1 MVIFFYNLLE
11 LALGWNV
18 NFRLFFLQIY
28 LEAKDS
34 KLWQDR
40 KIRVLYAL
48 ANCGIQQKDFEL
60 ASSILDTIFDLES
73 SKDSKAKLRSMQ
85 GRLFLQLGDLV
96 TAMKFFEEASKLR
109 SNEEAVDTLIDKS
122 FVSDCLQVFLH
133 LFSVFYDFKEH
144 YYCIHKNTPPC
155 PSNQI
160 LPTYISTF
168 FVFVFRYPLQA
179 IIIWKLLNFWPKQ
192 KNLTQA
198 QHQ

>member
-1 MVIFFYNLLE
+1 M
-11 LALGWNV
+11 
-18 NFRLFFLQIY
+18 LFFLQIY

-133 LFSVFYDFKEH
+133 LFPVFFDFREH
-144 YYCIHKNTPPC
+144 YYCI
-155 PSNQI
+155 
-160 LPTYISTF
+160 
-168 FVFVFRYPLQA
+168 V
-179 IIIWKLLNFWPKQ
+179 
-192 KNLTQA
+192 
-198 QHQ
+198 

>member
-1 MVIFFYNLLE
+1 M
-11 LALGWNV
+11 
-18 NFRLFFLQIY
+18 LFFLQIY

-160 LPTYISTF
+160 LPTYLYFNLFCFCFQVSIASNNYLEAFEFLTKAKEFNPSTTP
-168 FVFVFRYPLQA
+168 VNPIVINNMTLGM
-179 IIIWKLLNFWPKQ
+179 
-192 KNLTQA
+192 
-198 QHQ
+198 

>member
-1 MVIFFYNLLE
+1 MI
-11 LALGWNV
+11 
-18 NFRLFFLQIY
+18 FFLQIY

-122 FVSDCLQVFLH
+122 FVSDFLQVFLPLC
-133 LFSVFYDFKEH
+133 LFPVFYDFRRALLL
-144 YYCIHKNTPPC
+144 YCL
-155 PSNQI
+155 I
-160 LPTYISTF
+160 L
-168 FVFVFRYPLQA
+168 
-179 IIIWKLLNFWPKQ
+179 
-192 KNLTQA
+192 
-198 QHQ
+198 

>member
-1 MVIFFYNLLE
+1 M
-11 LALGWNV
+11 
-18 NFRLFFLQIY
+18 LFFLQIY

-122 FVSDCLQVFLH
+122 FVSDCLQFFLH
-133 LFSVFYDFKEH
+133 LFPVFYDFREH
-144 YYCIHKNTPPC
+144 YYCI
-155 PSNQI
+155 
-160 LPTYISTF
+160 
-168 FVFVFRYPLQA
+168 V
-179 IIIWKLLNFWPKQ
+179 
-192 KNLTQA
+192 
-198 QHQ
+198 

>member
-1 MVIFFYNLLE
+1 M
-11 LALGWNV
+11 
-18 NFRLFFLQIY
+18 LFFLQIY

-122 FVSDCLQVFLH
+122 FVSDFFAPFPCFL
-133 LFSVFYDFKEH
+133 
-144 YYCIHKNTPPC
+144 
-155 PSNQI
+155 
-160 LPTYISTF
+160 
-168 FVFVFRYPLQA
+168 
-179 IIIWKLLNFWPKQ
+179 
-192 KNLTQA
+192 
-198 QHQ
+198 

>member
-1 MVIFFYNLLE
+1 M
-11 LALGWNV
+11 
-18 NFRLFFLQIY
+18 LFFLQIY

-122 FVSDCLQVFLH
+122 FVSDFLQVFLPLC
-133 LFSVFYDFKEH
+133 LFPVFYDYNE
-144 YYCIHKNTPPC
+144 Y
-155 PSNQI
+155 
-160 LPTYISTF
+160 
-168 FVFVFRYPLQA
+168 
-179 IIIWKLLNFWPKQ
+179 
-192 KNLTQA
+192 
-198 QHQ
+198 

>member
-1 MVIFFYNLLE
+1 M
-11 LALGWNV
+11 
-18 NFRLFFLQIY
+18 LFFLQIY

-122 FVSDCLQVFLH
+122 FVSDCLQVFFASFLCF
-133 LFSVFYDFKEH
+133 L
-144 YYCIHKNTPPC
+144 
-155 PSNQI
+155 
-160 LPTYISTF
+160 
-168 FVFVFRYPLQA
+168 
-179 IIIWKLLNFWPKQ
+179 
-192 KNLTQA
+192 
-198 QHQ
+198 

>member
-1 MVIFFYNLLE
+1 MI
-11 LALGWNV
+11 
-18 NFRLFFLQIY
+18 FFLQIY

-122 FVSDCLQVFLH
+122 FVSDFLQVFLPLC
-133 LFSVFYDFKEH
+133 LFPVFYDFREH
-144 YYCIHKNTPPC
+144 YYCI
-155 PSNQI
+155 
-160 LPTYISTF
+160 
-168 FVFVFRYPLQA
+168 V
-179 IIIWKLLNFWPKQ
+179 
-192 KNLTQA
+192 
-198 QHQ
+198 